1 MLCHI
6 VQDIQAKLRAIAQDE
21 TLLIAANFV
30 KRTRALDTLEF
41 HILDRIEN
49 RLYEQG
55 YRQELAQ
62 LQQRAT
68 LVWQRL
74 EAVNDQ
80 LFHRL
85 REQIVAGDC
94 TATLLRQRFDTYVG
108 HNVNETN
115 PDPIGYD
122 CLDVFVDGLLNI
134 RGEPEETRVLVSG
147 MIGYQATPARFIL
160 AMIEQAN
167 LGDDDVF
174 YDLGSGLGRVALLAG
189 LLSAAQ
195 VKGIEFE
202 PAYCAYAQQRA
213 RSLGLARVSFIN
225 MDARQADYA
234 DGTVFFMYTPF
245 TGRML
250 EEVLDRLRAEAR
262 TRPITVA
269 TYGPC
274 TQHVGQQ
281 SWLQATGDPAFY
293 DRDLALF
300 ASR

>member
-1 MLCHI
+1 MLHHM
-6 VQDIQAKLRAIAQDE
+6 VQDIQAKLRAIAEDA
-21 TLLIAANFV
+21 TLLIEANFV

-49 RLYEQG
+49 RLYEYG
-55 YRQELAQ
+55 YQQELAE
-62 LQQRAT
+62 LQHHAT

-74 EAVNDQ
+74 EAVNDR
-80 LFHRL
+80 LFQRL
-85 REQIVAGDC
+85 RKQIVAGDC
-94 TATLLRQRFDTYVG
+94 TASVLRQRFDTYAG
-108 HNVNETN
+108 HHMNETN

-122 CLDVFVDGLLNI
+122 CLDVFVDGLLSM
-134 RGEPEETRVLVSG
+134 RGEPQETRALVSG
-147 MIGYQATPARFIL
+147 MIGYQATPARFVL
-160 AMIEQAN
+160 AMLEQAH
-167 LGDDDVF
+167 LGADDVF

-189 LLSAAQ
+189 LLTTAQ
-195 VKGIEFE
+195 IKGIEFE

-213 RSLGLARVSFIN
+213 CSFGLTRVSFIN
-225 MDARQADYA
+225 VDARQADYT

-250 EEVLDRLRAEAR
+250 EEVLERLRAEAR

-274 TQHVGQQ
+274 TSHVAQQ